1 MTEKINEILSKIKL
15 TDRTEEIENICY
27 QCKNSGKP
35 FVICQGCE
43 INNLK
48 QIFKAQKELDNEESK

>member
-48 QIFKAQKELDNEESK
+48 QIFKAQKESDNEESK